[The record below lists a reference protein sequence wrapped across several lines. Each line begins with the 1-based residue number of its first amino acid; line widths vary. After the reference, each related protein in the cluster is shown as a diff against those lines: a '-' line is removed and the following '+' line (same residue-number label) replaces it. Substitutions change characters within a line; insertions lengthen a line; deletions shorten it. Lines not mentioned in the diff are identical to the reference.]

1 MFISTRKPII
11 LSRKAYET
19 ADGVAKQ
26 VLYNIT
32 RVVLFANFDFERQ
45 RLEDY
50 INLVHQLNKQ
60 SEFKL
65 ELSTQES
72 FFLFF
77 VIFCLYTI
85 YAKSLLSKTNPS
97 IKSGHVIK
105 VWFST
110 TMEIFSFGMMA
121 PNISIIKEAC
131 LASNDYFILFDKE
144 A

>member
-45 RLEDY
+45 RFGDY
-50 INLVHQLNKQ
+50 INLIHQLNKQ

-65 ELSTQES
+65 AISTQES
-72 FFLFF
+72 IFLFF
-77 VIFCLYTI
+77 VIFCLYII
-85 YAKSLLSKTNPS
+85 YAKLLLPKTNPS
-97 IKSGHVIK
+97 IKSGPCYK
-105 VWFST
+105 SF
-110 TMEIFSFGMMA
+110 IFYNYG
-121 PNISIIKEAC
+121 NIFIW
-131 LASNDYFILFDKE
+131 NDGS
-144 A
+144 